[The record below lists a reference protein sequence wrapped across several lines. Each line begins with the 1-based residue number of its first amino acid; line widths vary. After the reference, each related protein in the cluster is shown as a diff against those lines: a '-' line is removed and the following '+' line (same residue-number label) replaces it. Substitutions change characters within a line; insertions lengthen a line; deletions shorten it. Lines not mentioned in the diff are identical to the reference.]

1 MSFRKKRVAF
11 YTLGCKVNQYE
22 SESIK
27 NQLLKKGYREES
39 FENEADIYV
48 VNSCTVTSIADKK
61 TRNILRR
68 AKRLN
73 PDSTLIVTGC
83 YAQTNSKELLEIEE
97 IDFVVGNT
105 NKNGLV
111 SLIEDIDN
119 KKSKL
124 ISGDIFEGREYE
136 EYEFATL
143 RERTRAYIKVQD
155 GCNNFCSYCKIP
167 FGRGRSRSR
176 KLESICKEITTLVE
190 EGFKE
195 FIIIGINLSA
205 YGEDLDKRI
214 CLEDLLE
221 RVAKIEGVERIRIGS
236 IYPDKISDRFIEL
249 MKRERKLM
257 PHLHISL
264 QSCDDTVLRRMK
276 REYGAKLIEDRVLSL
291 KKEIPNVECTADVIV
306 GFPGETE
313 EMFENSYNLMK
324 KIGFTDLHI
333 FQYSDREN
341 TLASKF
347 TDKIDNKTKKERAD
361 RLEVLK
367 KQMKEKRLKRYEGE
381 KLTILTEE
389 IKEDGYIYGYSENY
403 LRVKAKIANAKIN
416 EFVRV
421 KIIKLEEGLLIADGC
436 ERD

>member
-48 VNSCTVTSIADKK
+48 VNSCTVTSIAYKK

-205 YGEDLDKRI
+205 YGLREWKE
-214 CLEDLLE
+214 LESGQYIQI
-221 RVAKIEGVERIRIGS
+221 K
-236 IYPDKISDRFIEL
+236 F
-249 MKRERKLM
+249 
-257 PHLHISL
+257 
-264 QSCDDTVLRRMK
+264 Q
-276 REYGAKLIEDRVLSL
+276 
-291 KKEIPNVECTADVIV
+291 
-306 GFPGETE
+306 
-313 EMFENSYNLMK
+313 
-324 KIGFTDLHI
+324 TDL
-333 FQYSDREN
+333 
-341 TLASKF
+341 
-347 TDKIDNKTKKERAD
+347 
-361 RLEVLK
+361 
-367 KQMKEKRLKRYEGE
+367 
-381 KLTILTEE
+381 
-389 IKEDGYIYGYSENY
+389 
-403 LRVKAKIANAKIN
+403 
-416 EFVRV
+416 
-421 KIIKLEEGLLIADGC
+421 
-436 ERD
+436 